1 MQTLIQSTNAYD
13 LLQAEKNNTR
23 LHHAYLLV
31 TDDPK
36 NLRAFLKI
44 FAKILFGC
52 EYEETVE
59 QKRISS
65 LIDKDLFTDL
75 LCFPRKDKKFTVAE
89 SADLLDEIP
98 LKGVEGDKKVF
109 IVSDFAEATEQA
121 QNKLLK
127 ILEEPPEN
135 IYFLLGASVS
145 YPVLSTVLS
154 RTEKLEIPPFS
165 QENIKACLS
174 RIYENTQY
182 TDRQLT
188 LCAAA
193 SGGSLGG
200 AQSVLLGGYY
210 ESLTET
216 AFSLALST
224 PSTLP
229 VLVKK
234 LPDLNKRE
242 LLSLLQ
248 TVFRDALV
256 LKLAKT
262 NSIYYQDVS
271 PFKNPCVLLL
281 STEKENTQKVADKYT
296 LNALLKA
303 SDALIKAEKQIKFNA
318 NFAQCLEI
326 CISEIFIA
334 NK

>member
-1 MQTLIQSTNAYD
+1 MQTLIRSTNAYA
-13 LLQAEKNNTR
+13 LLQAEKKNNR
-23 LHHAYLLV
+23 LHHAYLLI

-52 EYEETVE
+52 EYEETTE

-89 SADLLDEIP
+89 TAELLDEIP

-135 IYFLLGASVS
+135 VYFLLGASVS
-145 YPVLSTVLS
+145 YPVLTTVLS
-154 RTEKLEIPPFS
+154 RTEKLEIPPFP
-165 QENIKACLS
+165 QENIKACLT
-174 RIYENTQY
+174 RIYEDAQY
-182 TDRQLT
+182 TERQLT

-200 AQSVLLGGYY
+200 AQNVLLGGYY

-229 VLVKK
+229 VIVKK
-234 LPDLNKRE
+234 LPDLNKKE
-242 LLSLLQ
+242 LLSLLH

-262 NSIYYQDVS
+262 NSVYYQDLS
-271 PFKNPCVLLL
+271 PFQKSGVLLL
-281 STEKENTQKVADKYT
+281 STEKEKTEKISNKFSLT
-296 LNALLKA
+296 ALLKA
-303 SDALIKAEKQIKFNA
+303 GEALTKAEKQIKFNA